1 MIGAAMALS
10 RRSVDEHAALYNAPP
25 SIYPESPEV
34 LVDDIQGEEQRY
46 GGFGGGFGGY
56 GGGYGRPY
64 GRPYGGGYGGGFG
77 GGFGGY
83 GGGYGR
89 PYGRW

>member
-10 RRSVDEHAALYNAPP
+10 RRSVDENLPVYNVPDSTYPKAPELL
-25 SIYPESPEV
+25 I
-34 LVDDIQGEEQRY
+34 DDIQGEEQRY
-46 GGFGGGFGGY
+46 GGYGGFGGY
-56 GGGYGRPY
+56 GGGYR
-64 GRPYGGGYGGGFG
+64 RPYGGGYGGGFG

-89 PYGRW
+89 PYGRPYGRW

>member
-1 MIGAAMALS
+1 MIGAAMAFS
-10 RRSVDEHAALYNAPP
+10 RRSVDENLPVYNVPD
-25 SIYPESPEV
+25 STYPESPEV

-46 GGFGGGFGGY
+46 GGYGGFGGY
-56 GGGYGRPY
+56 GGGYR
-64 GRPYGGGYGGGFG
+64 RPYGGGYGGGFG

-89 PYGRW
+89 PYGRPYGRW